1 MKKMTIFII
10 ILFTFL
16 DQVIKYMVSTTN
28 INSVVIPNFL
38 SLSYTK
44 NDGVAF
50 SMLSGSRI
58 FIIIL
63 SIILIFVLTNIVKN
77 DYKKNKDK
85 NMLLL
90 SYGLLL
96 SGILGNLIDRIIRGV
111 VVDYISI
118 RIFNYQ
124 YPIFNFA
131 DMFIT
136 VGIIIFIIVSCTN
149 SKKEN
154 NN

>member
-38 SLSYTK
+38 SLSYTQ

-77 DYKKNKDK
+77 DNKKNKDN

-131 DMFIT
+131 DMLIT

-149 SKKEN
+149 NKKEN

>member
-38 SLSYTK
+38 SLSYAQ

-131 DMFIT
+131 DMLIT

-149 SKKEN
+149 SKKEKK
-154 NN
+154 

>member
-1 MKKMTIFII
+1 MKKMKIFII

-38 SLSYTK
+38 SLSYAQ

-131 DMFIT
+131 DMLIT

-149 SKKEN
+149 SKKEKK
-154 NN
+154 